1 MEKPS
6 VHTTSEKILQQAA
19 VLFSERGYDA
29 LTLRDIAQACDIK
42 APSLYNHFKDK
53 QTLYRAVLKFVFS
66 HKSPEIINILKSD
79 ELAETQLR
87 QFIQSACRSMAEDST
102 FRNLFQREL
111 LGTNPEYL
119 QYLSQEVMAETCQ
132 ALQGILEKLA
142 PHCDAHF
149 MTTSLVGLIFFQFQ
163 MNLMRPFMPSAEEKH
178 SDPTYIAAQIER
190 FVFNQLNPIN
200 A

>member
-6 VHTTSEKILQQAA
+6 VNTSEKILQQAA
-19 VLFSERGYDA
+19 LLFSERGYDA

-53 QTLYRAVLKFVFS
+53 QTLYRAVLKHVFS
-66 HKSPEIINILKSD
+66 RKAPEILDILKSD
-79 ELAETQLR
+79 EPAETQLR
-87 QFIQSACRSMAEDST
+87 QFIHAACHSMAEDST

-132 ALQGILEKLA
+132 TLQGILEKLA
-142 PHCDAHF
+142 PVCDAHF

-163 MNLMRPFMPSAEEKH
+163 LNVMRPFMTSAEDKH
-178 SDPTYIAAQIER
+178 SDPNYIASQIER
-190 FVFNQLNPIN
+190 FVFNQLKSINP
-200 A
+200 